1 MTTVSRENLD
11 KDRGFPSS
19 LESKAIEKENFLDAG
34 GLEPQLCSLD
44 RHHVPSGPAA
54 HHHHVALLA
63 SSVAAQGVVCGRVVA
78 HLCSSLGTNIHLFW
92 QKGLYVMFVTRILYI
107 IIIFVILYISF
118 ILIFN
123 FCGNAQA
130 HT

>member
-63 SSVAAQGVVCGRVVA
+63 RSVAAQGVVCVGELLLTYA
-78 HLCSSLGTNIHLFW
+78 AA
-92 QKGLYVMFVTRILYI
+92 QKLTSTCCERKIYI
-107 IIIFVILYISF
+107 
-118 ILIFN
+118 
-123 FCGNAQA
+123 
-130 HT
+130 